1 MCNCSNY
8 PTIHSNVAFRQ
19 NICSFTAI
27 ALLPPTRE
35 EVLGSQVADAQAED
49 GQFVQS
55 CGNFFWE
62 RQQAGQTLQL
72 AVQPVSVPLGRVG
85 LGAFGRRLLHPGE
98 HGTERAN
105 QSGRSK
111 NSTHNPLF
119 RVELI
124 QVVLETG
131 VLRI

>member
-1 MCNCSNY
+1 MLIYGNN
-8 PTIHSNVAFRQ
+8 IVA
-19 NICSFTAI
+19 
-27 ALLPPTRE
+27 PTRK

-55 CGNFFWE
+55 CGDFFWK

-85 LGAFGRRLLHPGE
+85 LGAFGWWLLHPGE
-98 HGTERAN
+98 HGTERTN

-111 NSTHNPLF
+111 NSTHNALF

-124 QVVLETG
+124 QE
-131 VLRI
+131 I